1 MIDPELKYCVRCDD
15 EYLSHIEKCGV
26 CGDAL
31 VSGAAL
37 LAMKQEQKRF
47 TDSRRGALTE
57 QDDIVTIFKAPLG
70 EIKRLEL
77 QLNNHNIGT
86 LVIGEGPSCGK
97 GCCGGGNAELLVRR
111 EDFADAMVLIN
122 EDFER
127 MTALTDHN
135 AAFAE
140 HTLDP
145 AAELATCP
153 ACGFSFAATSDTCP
167 DCGLCFG

>member
-1 MIDPELKYCVRCDD
+1 MMIDPELKYCVRCDD
-15 EYLSHIEKCGV
+15 EYLRHIEKCGV

-31 VSGAAL
+31 VSGAEL
-37 LAMKQEQKRF
+37 LVRKKEQRQF
-47 TDSRRGALTE
+47 IESRRGELTG
-57 QDDIVTIFKAPLG
+57 QDDVVTLFKAPLG

-77 QLNNHNIGT
+77 QLNNQNIGT
-86 LVIGEGPSCGK
+86 LVVGDGPACGK

-111 EDFADAMVLIN
+111 EDFADAMVLVN

-135 AAFAE
+135 QAFAE
-140 HTLDP
+140 HTIEP
-145 AAELATCP
+145 GSVVCP
-153 ACGFSFAATSDTCP
+153 ACGFTLAATADTCP